1 MMPKVIGH
9 RGFPRRYPENTIA
22 SFLGALL
29 YGAHGVELDVRM
41 SRDNYP
47 VVIHDEDLGRVA
59 GLSIRVNEATLREL
73 KRVHLGMAQ
82 TIPTLDEVID
92 AVPKTYEVFVEIKEL
107 SATAPSYNI
116 VAEKGWLRNAIFISF
131 NEEVLRRIRSLDKDA
146 RLGIN
151 IDSVEKAKRALVLAR
166 ELGLETINP
175 PVEAIG
181 VVGLQGL
188 ENYLSEVKRLGLKT
202 VLWTVNDVEI
212 VNKLRDKLDYI
223 ITDDPTLFVRHDG

>member
-29 YGAHGVELDVRM
+29 HGAHGVELDVRM
-41 SRDNYP
+41 SKDDYP
-47 VVIHDEDLGRVA
+47 VVIHDEDLERVA
-59 GLSIRVNEATLREL
+59 GLSMRVNEATLHEL
-73 KRVHLGMAQ
+73 KRIHLGMAQ
-82 TIPTLDEVID
+82 TIPTLEEVLGAI
-92 AVPKTYEVFVEIKEL
+92 PKTYEVFVEIKEL
-107 SATAPSYNI
+107 GAAAPSYNI
-116 VAEKGWLRNAIFISF
+116 VAEKGWLRNVIFISF
-131 NEEVLRRIRSLDKDA
+131 NEEALRRIRTLDKDA

-151 IDSVEKAKRALVLAR
+151 IDSIEKAKRALALAR

-181 VVGLQGL
+181 IVGLQGL
-188 ENYLSEVKRLGLKT
+188 KNYLSEVKRLGLKT

-223 ITDDPTLFVRHDG
+223 ITDDPLLFTRYND

>member
-1 MMPKVIGH
+1 MMLKVIGH

-29 YGAHGVELDVRM
+29 YGAHGVELDVRV
-41 SRDNYP
+41 SKDNYP
-47 VVIHDEDLGRVA
+47 VVIHDEDLERVA
-59 GLSIRVNEATLREL
+59 GLGIRLKEATLREL

-82 TIPTLDEVID
+82 TIPTLEEVLD
-92 AVPKTYEVFVEIKEL
+92 AIPKTYEVFVEIKEL
-107 SATAPSYNI
+107 SAAVPSYNI
-116 VAEKGWLRNAIFISF
+116 VAEKGLLGSVIFISF
-131 NEEVLRRIRSLDKDA
+131 NEEVLRRIRSLDKNA

-151 IDSVEKAKRALVLAR
+151 IDSVEKAKRALVLAE

-181 VVGLQGL
+181 IVGLRGL
-188 ENYLSEVKRLGLKT
+188 KNYLSEVKQLGLKT

-212 VNKLRDKLDYI
+212 VNKLRDKLDYV
-223 ITDDPTLFVRHDG
+223 ITDDPTLFTHYSD

>member
-1 MMPKVIGH
+1 MTPKVIGH

-41 SRDNYP
+41 SKDNYP
-47 VVIHDEDLGRVA
+47 VVIHDEDLERVA
-59 GLSIRVNEATLREL
+59 GLSMRVSEATLREL

-82 TIPTLDEVID
+82 TIPTLGEVLEAI
-92 AVPKTYEVFVEIKEL
+92 PKAYEVFVEIKEL
-107 SATAPSYNI
+107 SAAVPSYNI
-116 VAEKGWLRNAIFISF
+116 VAEKGWLRNVIFISF
-131 NEEVLRRIRSLDKDA
+131 NEEVLRRIRSLDKNA

-188 ENYLSEVKRLGLKT
+188 GNYLSEVKRLGLKT
-202 VLWTVNDVEI
+202 VLWTVNDTEI
-212 VNKLRDKLDYI
+212 VNKLRDRLDYV
-223 ITDDPTLFVRHDG
+223 ITDDPTLFTRHSD

>member
-1 MMPKVIGH
+1 MTPKVIGH

-29 YGAHGVELDVRM
+29 HGAHGVELDVRT

-47 VVIHDEDLGRVA
+47 VVIHDEDLERVA
-59 GLSIRVNEATLREL
+59 GLSIRVSEATLRDL
-73 KRVHLGMAQ
+73 KHVHLGMAQ
-82 TIPTLDEVID
+82 TVPTLDEVLD
-92 AVPKTYEVFVEIKEL
+92 AIPKTHEVFVEIKEL
-107 SATAPSYNI
+107 SAAASSYNI

-131 NEEVLRRIRSLDKDA
+131 NEEVLRRIRSLDKNA

-188 ENYLSEVKRLGLKT
+188 GNYLSEVKRLGLKT
-202 VLWTVNDVEI
+202 VLWTVNDTEI
-212 VNKLRDKLDYI
+212 VNKLQGRLDYV
-223 ITDDPTLFVRHDG
+223 ITDDPTLFTRYND

>member
-1 MMPKVIGH
+1 LMPRVIGH

-29 YGAHGVELDVRM
+29 HGAHGVELDVRM
-41 SRDNYP
+41 SKDNHP
-47 VVIHDEDLGRVA
+47 IVIHDENLERVA

-73 KRVHLGMAQ
+73 KQIHLGMAQ
-82 TIPTLDEVID
+82 TIPTLEEVLD
-92 AVPKTYEVFVEIKEL
+92 AIPQTHEVFVEIKEL
-107 SATAPSYNI
+107 SAATPSYNV
-116 VAEKGWLRNAIFISF
+116 VAEKGWLRNVIFISF

-188 ENYLSEVKRLGLKT
+188 GNYLSEVKQLALKT

-223 ITDDPTLFVRHDG
+223 ITDDPTLFTHHSD

>member
-1 MMPKVIGH
+1 MTPKVIGH

-29 YGAHGVELDVRM
+29 HGAHGVELDVRT

-47 VVIHDEDLGRVA
+47 VVIHDEDLERVA
-59 GLSIRVNEATLREL
+59 GLSIRVSEVTLRDL
-73 KRVHLGMAQ
+73 KHVHLGMAQ
-82 TIPTLDEVID
+82 TVPTLDEVLD
-92 AVPKTYEVFVEIKEL
+92 AIPKTYEVFVEIKEL
-107 SATAPSYNI
+107 SAAASSYNI

-131 NEEVLRRIRSLDKDA
+131 NEEVLRRIRSLDKNA

-166 ELGLETINP
+166 ELDLETINP

-188 ENYLSEVKRLGLKT
+188 RNYLSEVKRLGLKT
-202 VLWTVNDVEI
+202 VLWTVNDTEI
-212 VNKLRDKLDYI
+212 VNKLQGRLDYV
-223 ITDDPTLFVRHDG
+223 ITDDPTLFTRYND

>member
-1 MMPKVIGH
+1 MTPKVIGH

-29 YGAHGVELDVRM
+29 HGAHGVELDVRK
-41 SRDNYP
+41 SKDNYP
-47 VVIHDEDLGRVA
+47 VVIHDEDLERVA
-59 GLSIRVNEATLREL
+59 GLSIRVSEVTLRDL
-73 KRVHLGMAQ
+73 KHVHLGMAQ
-82 TIPTLDEVID
+82 TVPTLDEVLD
-92 AVPKTYEVFVEIKEL
+92 AIPKTYEVFVEIKEL
-107 SATAPSYNI
+107 SAAASSYNI

-131 NEEVLRRIRSLDKDA
+131 NEEVLRRIRSLDKNA

-166 ELGLETINP
+166 ELDLETINP

-188 ENYLSEVKRLGLKT
+188 RNYLSEVKRLGLKT
-202 VLWTVNDVEI
+202 VLWTVNDTEI
-212 VNKLRDKLDYI
+212 VNKLQGRLDYV
-223 ITDDPTLFVRHDG
+223 ITDDPTLFTRYND